1 MANISEAQIDEM
13 SKELDAEQEARANFT
28 PYKAVLK
35 KEKEKICTVLFCD
48 NTNVCEI
55 VIDYEEKVCHTM
67 LENLVPWASLAEDE
81 KKSFLENN
89 R

>member
-1 MANISEAQIDEM
+1 MTNLNEDQIEEIL
-13 SKELDAEQEARANFT
+13 KELDAEQEAKANFT
-28 PYKAVLK
+28 PYKAVL

-67 LENLVPWASLAEDE
+67 LENLVPWTSLREDE